1 MTDRLHSDAIGWL
14 TTVAG
19 DGRPQSS
26 PVWFVWHD
34 GCVYVATEPSAAKVR
49 NVATHPAASFHLEGA
64 APGDLVVTMEGD
76 VAVVDEDMPSVYAD
90 KYAAGFSRLG
100 TTASEYL
107 AQFSTT
113 LRFTP
118 RRQRVFESL

>member
-1 MTDRLHSDAIGWL
+1 MTDRLRSAAIGWL

-34 GCVYVATEPSAAKVR
+34 GCVYIATEPSAAKVR
-49 NVATHPAASFHLEGA
+49 NVATHPAASFHLDGA
-64 APGDLVVTMEGD
+64 APGEMVVTMEGD
-76 VAVVDEDMPSVYAD
+76 VAVVDGMPPTYAD
-90 KYAAGFSRLG
+90 KYAGDFSRLG

-107 AQFSTT
+107 ARFSTT
-113 LRFTP
+113 LRFSP